1 MYKLCHRQ
9 SFGPLLNPGCHAEV
23 KNGSRKGD
31 SAVRW
36 LGKTASANDP
46 RILEYYV
53 ADGERSGRP
62 KEISDEVEEGQ
73 LADVRGSRSDISLA
87 SCAYL

>member
-1 MYKLCHRQ
+1 VFPRTIEVGGRRARKSYPIALTPSRSVSKKVTT
-9 SFGPLLNPGCHAEV
+9 LL
-23 KNGSRKGD
+23 
-31 SAVRW
+31 
-36 LGKTASANDP
+36 
-46 RILEYYV
+46 YYV